1 MKREANDD
9 DDGGG
14 VGGGGER
21 QSEREIVFL
30 HKFDSWDD
38 EWGET
43 IIDGIL
49 CAVILH
55 VFFRVL
61 AGWLALGYCHPK
73 S

>member
-30 HKFDSWDD
+30 HKFDS
-38 EWGET
+38 
-43 IIDGIL
+43 
-49 CAVILH
+49 
-55 VFFRVL
+55 
-61 AGWLALGYCHPK
+61 
-73 S
+73 